1 MVRNCDAVKYW
12 LLYMKN
18 VLQLSALTGNNTE
31 AVLSKAEFY
40 ELSGGKYSYGAEM
53 PLKGEAGIDLSVQYC
68 PADFFEGKRFLSAE
82 AKTYEQWFS
91 AYAKLLGRD
100 DPHILPYTALYLE
113 ADTLS
118 GDDRNAGVFYNLSG
132 DFVKPVLP
140 ALLYM
145 QGLQRQED
153 NLLRILNTAEGVLVP
168 WQFGFMYSR
177 KDFSIRLVCYLAKDG
192 WTKLPL
198 LMEKLG
204 YEDFPRED
212 FKCLKEF
219 SENVLVDFDVME
231 DGRLGDVFGLELS
244 SLPKKIHEQQKW
256 IESERIGRLIARLKE
271 WDIADGRVDMLRD
284 AIFRVR
290 VHPKDMPAFSV
301 KSCFSHFKLRWQ
313 KGEKL
318 PAKVYMAISGVLRR
332 Q

>member
-1 MVRNCDAVKYW
+1 MESFQWLKDLFTTTDSVAHIA
-12 LLYMKN
+12 LLYAIVIAIGVYLGKIKVFGISLGVTF
-18 VLQLSALTGNNTE
+18 VLFTGILAGHIGFTAPVNILT
-31 AVLSKAEFY
+31 F
-40 ELSGGKYSYGAEM
+40 
-53 PLKGEAGIDLSVQYC
+53 VQDFGLILFVFMIGLQVG
-68 PADFFEGKRFLSAE
+68 PGFFENFG
-82 AKTYEQWFS
+82 
-91 AYAKLLGRD
+91 
-100 DPHILPYTALYLE
+100 TAGLE
-113 ADTLS
+113 ADTFS

-140 ALLYM
+140 ALLHM
-145 QGLQRQED
+145 QGLQRQEE

-219 SENVLVDFDVME
+219 NENVLVDFDVME

-256 IESERIGRLIARLKE
+256 IESERIGRLIAQLKE
-271 WDIADGRVDMLRD
+271 WDIADSRVDMLRG

-313 KGEKL
+313 RGKKL

-332 Q
+332 R